1 MKEPV
6 AIGGHAFFAEAA
18 SVFEQSHVKSGISL
32 ETRIQE
38 IAILDSA
45 LLWTRRWRKLYLSL
59 LASWRQRPET
69 KFFAKADQ
77 PCG

>member
-18 SVFEQSHVKSGISL
+18 SVFEQSHVNSGISL

-45 LLWTRRWRKLYLSL
+45 LL
-59 LASWRQRPET
+59 
-69 KFFAKADQ
+69 
-77 PCG
+77 